1 MELTS
6 ESTSRATPG
15 ARGGAG
21 SATGDPA
28 IDAGLPTT
36 SHAGT
41 GLTHQSMIVDGNSLE
56 LTE

>member
-15 ARGGAG
+15 GRGAG